1 MSSSMTIESLN
12 FFPFD
17 ASSLLVALPEIFLLS
32 AIVVILLLDLF
43 LSKKFKQATYYL
55 TQFSL
60 LATGAFAFN
69 LIGHDPTVIFSNSF
83 VLDDMASVFKVFMMG
98 GTMLAMVYSRQYLT
112 VHGLFRGEF
121 FTLVLLAVLGMM
133 VMVSGYSLLTLYL
146 GLEILSLSL
155 YTLIA
160 IARERTDAVESALK
174 YFVLGAIASGL
185 LLYGMSMIYGISGSL
200 NISEIAAFASSSTLD
215 SRETLITNFGLVFL
229 VIGIAFKL
237 GAVPFH
243 NWVPDVYQGS
253 PTAVTMFISTVPK
266 IAAVAMLVRI
276 LIDGLGAMQP
286 YWSDL
291 FMALAVLSI
300 ALGSV
305 VALMQTNIKRMLAYS
320 TISHIGFIMLGVAT
334 GVVTGYA
341 SAVFYVLAYV
351 LMSLAAF
358 GIIILLNKKGF
369 EADLIS
375 DYKGLSKHSPW
386 FALMML
392 IIMFSM
398 AGVPPFIGFY
408 SKLFVLQQVISA
420 GFVTIAIIAVVFAVI
435 SAYYYLQI
443 IKSMYFDETD
453 KEMSISAPMDMQLVL
468 SINAVLILVVG
479 LFPDYWMQLAI
490 SLF

>member
-1 MSSSMTIESLN
+1 MINTFQFDTTSLT
-12 FFPFD
+12 
-17 ASSLLVALPEIFLLS
+17 AILPEIFLLS
-32 AIVVILLLDLF
+32 AIVIILLLDLF
-43 LSKKFKQATYYL
+43 LTKPFKQVTYYL
-55 TQFSL
+55 TQISL
-60 LATGAFAFN
+60 LITGVLAFN
-69 LIGHDPTVIFSNSF
+69 LIGQPETIILGGSF
-83 VLDDMASVFKVFMMG
+83 VLDDMASVFKVFLMVSAMV
-98 GTMLAMVYSRQYLT
+98 AMVYSRHYLLQHT
-112 VHGLFRGEF
+112 LFRGEYF
-121 FTLVLLAVLGMM
+121 VLIMLSILGMM

-160 IARERTDAVESALK
+160 IARDRSEAVEAALK

-200 NISEIAAFASSSTLD
+200 NIGEIMAFSSSATLA
-215 SRETLITNFGLVFL
+215 SRDILVLNFGLVFL

-243 NWVPDVYQGS
+243 MWVPDVYQGA
-253 PTAVTMFISTVPK
+253 PTSVTMFISTVPK
-266 IAAVAMLVRI
+266 IAAVAMLVR
-276 LIDGLGAMQP
+276 LLVDGLGMMQS

-291 FMALAVLSI
+291 FMMLAILSI
-300 ALGSV
+300 ALGSI
-305 VALMQTNIKRMLAYS
+305 VALLQTNIKRLLAYS
-320 TISHIGFIMLGVAT
+320 TISHIGFVLLGFST
-334 GVVTGYA
+334 GVVSGYGA
-341 SAVFYVLAYV
+341 AVFYILAYV

-358 GIIILLNKKGF
+358 GVIILLNKKGF

-392 IIMFSM
+392 IVMLSM
-398 AGVPPFIGFY
+398 AGMPPFIGFY
-408 SKLFVLQQVISA
+408 AKLLILQQVVSSGMII
-420 GFVTIAIIAVVFAVI
+420 VAIIAVVFAVI

-443 IKSMYFDETD
+443 IKSMYFEAPD
-453 KEMSISAPMDMQLVL
+453 KEINLSAPIDIKLIL

-479 LFPDYWMQLAI
+479 LFPDFWMKLAL

>member
-1 MSSSMTIESLN
+1 MDNT
-12 FFPFD
+12 FTFD
-17 ASSLLVALPEIFLLS
+17 ISTLSAALPEIFLLS
-32 AIVVILLLDLF
+32 AIVVVLLLDLF
-43 LSKKFKQATYYL
+43 LSKPFKQATYYL
-55 TQFSL
+55 TQLSL
-60 LATGAFAFN
+60 LITGILAFN
-69 LIGHDPTVIFSNSF
+69 LIGEPQAIIFGGSF
-83 VLDDMASVFKVFMMG
+83 ILDNMASVFKVFMLG
-98 GTMLAMVYSRQYLT
+98 STMVATVYTRHYLT
-112 VHGLFRGEF
+112 QHSLFRGEYF
-121 FTLVLLAVLGMM
+121 VLVLLAVLGMM

-160 IARERTDAVESALK
+160 IARERAGAVEAALK

-185 LLYGMSMIYGISGSL
+185 LLYGMSMIYGISGSI
-200 NISEIAAFASSSTLD
+200 NINEITNFASSANLA
-215 SRETLITNFGLVFL
+215 SRETLILNFGLVFL

-243 NWVPDVYQGS
+243 MWVPDVYQGA
-253 PTAVTMFISTVPK
+253 PTSVTMFLSTVPK

-276 LIDGLGAMQP
+276 LVDGLGAMHA

-291 FMALAVLSI
+291 FMVLALLSI

-320 TISHIGFIMLGVAT
+320 TISHIGFIMLGFVT
-334 GVVTGYA
+334 GVITGYGA
-341 SAVFYVLAYV
+341 VVFYVLVYI

-358 GIIILLNKKGF
+358 GMIILLNKQGF
-369 EADLIS
+369 EADQIS
-375 DYKGLSKHSPW
+375 DFKGLSKHSPW

-392 IIMFSM
+392 VIMLSM

-408 SKLFVLQQVISA
+408 SKLFILQQVISA
-420 GFVTIAIIAVVFAVI
+420 GFVTIAVIAVIFAVI
-435 SAYYYLQI
+435 SAYYYLQV
-443 IKSMYFDETD
+443 IKSMYFEEAD
-453 KEMSISAPMDMQLVL
+453 KKVTVTAPMDMQLVL

-479 LFPDYWMQLAI
+479 LFPDFWMKLSL

>member
-1 MSSSMTIESLN
+1 MSNSFT
-12 FFPFD
+12 FD
-17 ASSLLVALPEIFLLS
+17 ISTLSAAMPEIFLLS
-32 AIVVILLLDLF
+32 AIVVVLLLDLF
-43 LSKKFKQATYYL
+43 LTKSFKQVTYYL
-55 TQFSL
+55 TQLSL
-60 LATGAFAFN
+60 LITGLLAFN
-69 LIGHDPTVIFSNSF
+69 LINEPQTIIFGGSF
-83 VLDDMASVFKVFMMG
+83 ILDNMASVFKVFMAG
-98 GTMLAMVYSRQYLT
+98 ATMVALVYTRHYLT
-112 VHGLFRGEF
+112 QHSLFRGEYF
-121 FTLVLLAVLGMM
+121 VLVLLSVLGMM

-160 IARERTDAVESALK
+160 IARQRAGAVEAALK

-200 NISEIAAFASSSTLD
+200 NINEIANFASSSTLD
-215 SRETLITNFGLVFL
+215 SREALITNFGLVFL

-253 PTAVTMFISTVPK
+253 PTSVTMFLSTVPK

-276 LIDGLGAMQP
+276 LVEGLGVMHA

-291 FMALAVLSI
+291 FMVLAVLSI

-320 TISHIGFIMLGVAT
+320 TISHIGFIMLGFVT
-334 GVVTGYA
+334 GVITGYGA
-341 SAVFYVLAYV
+341 AVFYVLVYV

-358 GIIILLNKKGF
+358 GVIILLNKQGF
-369 EADLIS
+369 EADQIS
-375 DYKGLSKHSPW
+375 DFKGLSKHSPW

-392 IIMFSM
+392 VVMLSM

-408 SKLFVLQQVISA
+408 SKLFILQQVVSA
-420 GFVTIAIIAVVFAVI
+420 GFVTIAVIAVIFAVI
-435 SAYYYLQI
+435 SAYYYLQV
-443 IKSMYFDETD
+443 IKSMYFEDTD
-453 KEMSISAPMDMQLVL
+453 KEVKVTAPMDMQLVL

-479 LFPDYWMQLAI
+479 LFPDFWMKLSV

>member
-1 MSSSMTIESLN
+1 MNNIPT
-12 FFPFD
+12 FD
-17 ASSLLVALPEIFLLS
+17 TSTLWVAIPEIFLLS
-32 AIVVILLLDLF
+32 AIVVVLLLDLF
-43 LSKKFKQATYYL
+43 LNKSFKQVTYYL
-55 TQFSL
+55 TLVSL
-60 LATGAFAFN
+60 FITGALAFN
-69 LIGHDPTVIFSNSF
+69 LIDQPQTIIFSSSF
-83 VLDDMASVFKVFMMG
+83 ILDNMASVFKVFMAGSAMV
-98 GTMLAMVYSRQYLT
+98 AMVYTRHYLT
-112 VHGLFRGEF
+112 QHQLFRGEYF
-121 FTLVLLAVLGMM
+121 VLVMLSVLGMM

-160 IARERTDAVESALK
+160 IARKRASAVEAALK

-200 NISEIAAFASSSTLD
+200 NISEISTFAAGASLA
-215 SRETLITNFGLVFL
+215 SREMLILNFGLVFL

-243 NWVPDVYQGS
+243 MWVPDVYQGA
-253 PTAVTMFISTVPK
+253 PTSVTLFLSTVPK

-276 LIDGLGAMQP
+276 LIDGLGSMHA

-291 FMALAVLSI
+291 FMALALLSI

-320 TISHIGFIMLGVAT
+320 TISHVGFIMLGFTT
-334 GVVTGYA
+334 GVITGYGA
-341 SAVFYVLAYV
+341 AVFYVLVYV

-358 GIIILLNKKGF
+358 GMIILLNKKGF
-369 EADLIS
+369 EADQIS
-375 DYKGLSKHSPW
+375 DFKGLSKHSPW

-392 IIMFSM
+392 VIMLSM

-408 SKLFVLQQVISA
+408 SKLFILQQVVAA
-420 GFVTIAIIAVVFAVI
+420 GFVTVAIIAVVFAVI
-435 SAYYYLQI
+435 SAYYYLQV
-443 IKSMYFDETD
+443 IKSMYFEQTD
-453 KEMSISAPMDMQLVL
+453 KEIAITAPMDMKLIL

-479 LFPDYWMQLAI
+479 LFPDFWMKLSI

>member
-1 MSSSMTIESLN
+1 MMNT
-12 FFPFD
+12 FQFD
-17 ASSLLVALPEIFLLS
+17 TASLLVALPEIFLLS
-32 AIVVILLLDLF
+32 AIVVVLLLDLF
-43 LSKKFKQATYYL
+43 LTKGFKQVTYYL
-55 TQFSL
+55 TQISL
-60 LATGAFAFN
+60 FITGLLAFN
-69 LIGHDPTVIFSNSF
+69 LIGHPETIIFGNSF

-98 GTMLAMVYSRQYLT
+98 SAMVAMVYSRHYLT
-112 VHGLFRGEF
+112 QHDLFRGEYF
-121 FTLVLLAVLGMM
+121 VLVLLSILGMM

-160 IARERTDAVESALK
+160 IARKRSGAIEAALK

-200 NISEIAAFASSSTLD
+200 NISEISAFASNANLA
-215 SRETLITNFGLVFL
+215 SRETLIINFGLVFL

-243 NWVPDVYQGS
+243 MWVPDVYQGS
-253 PTAVTMFISTVPK
+253 PTSVTMFISTVPK
-266 IAAVAMLVRI
+266 IAAVAMLVR
-276 LIDGLGAMQP
+276 LLVDGLGSMHA

-291 FMALAVLSI
+291 FMILALLSI

-320 TISHIGFIMLGVAT
+320 TISHVGFVMLGFVT
-334 GVVTGYA
+334 GVITGYGA
-341 SAVFYVLAYV
+341 AAFYILVYV

-358 GIIILLNKKGF
+358 GVIILLNKKGF
-369 EADLIS
+369 EAEEIS
-375 DYKGLSKHSPW
+375 DYKGLSKSSPW

-392 IIMFSM
+392 VVMLSM

-408 SKLFVLQQVISA
+408 SKFFILQQVISA
-420 GFVTIAIIAVVFAVI
+420 GFVTVAIIAVIFAVI

-443 IKSMYFDETD
+443 IKSMYFNDAEQELT
-453 KEMSISAPMDMQLVL
+453 IAAPMDMKLVL
-468 SINAVLILVVG
+468 SINAILILVVG
-479 LFPDYWMQLAI
+479 LFPDFWMKLAL

>member
-1 MSSSMTIESLN
+1 MMNT
-12 FFPFD
+12 FQFD
-17 ASSLLVALPEIFLLS
+17 TASLLVALPEIFLLS
-32 AIVVILLLDLF
+32 AIVVVLLLDLF
-43 LSKKFKQATYYL
+43 LTKGFKQVTYYL
-55 TQFSL
+55 TQISL
-60 LATGAFAFN
+60 FIAGLLAFN
-69 LIGHDPTVIFSNSF
+69 LIGHPETVIFSNSF

-98 GTMLAMVYSRQYLT
+98 SAMVAMVYSRHYLT
-112 VHGLFRGEF
+112 QHDLFRGEYF
-121 FTLVLLAVLGMM
+121 VLVLLSILGMM

-160 IARERTDAVESALK
+160 IARKRSGAIEAALK

-200 NISEIAAFASSSTLD
+200 NISEISAFASDANLA
-215 SRETLITNFGLVFL
+215 SRETLIINFGLVFL

-243 NWVPDVYQGS
+243 MWVPDVYQGS
-253 PTAVTMFISTVPK
+253 PTSVTMFISTVPK
-266 IAAVAMLVRI
+266 IAAVAMLVR
-276 LIDGLGAMQP
+276 LLVDGLGAMHP

-291 FMALAVLSI
+291 FMILALLSI

-320 TISHIGFIMLGVAT
+320 TISHVGFVMLGFVT
-334 GVVTGYA
+334 GVITGYGA
-341 SAVFYVLAYV
+341 ATFYILVYV

-358 GIIILLNKKGF
+358 GVIILLNKKGF
-369 EADLIS
+369 EAEEIS
-375 DYKGLSKHSPW
+375 DYKGLSKSSPW

-392 IIMFSM
+392 VVMLSM

-408 SKLFVLQQVISA
+408 SKFFILQQVISA
-420 GFVTIAIIAVVFAVI
+420 GFVTVAIIAVVFAVI

-443 IKSMYFDETD
+443 IKSMYFNDAEQELT
-453 KEMSISAPMDMQLVL
+453 ITAPMDIKLVL
-468 SINAVLILVVG
+468 SINAILILVVG
-479 LFPDYWMQLAI
+479 LFPDFWMKLAL

>member
-1 MSSSMTIESLN
+1 MSNSFT
-12 FFPFD
+12 FD
-17 ASSLLVALPEIFLLS
+17 ISTLSAAMPEIFLLS
-32 AIVVILLLDLF
+32 AIVVVLLLDLF
-43 LSKKFKQATYYL
+43 LTKQFKQATYYL
-55 TQFSL
+55 TQLSL
-60 LATGAFAFN
+60 LVTGLLAFN
-69 LIGHDPTVIFSNSF
+69 LIDEPQAIIFGGSF
-83 VLDDMASVFKVFMMG
+83 IMDNMASVFKVFMAG
-98 GTMLAMVYSRQYLT
+98 ATMVALVYTRHYLIQ
-112 VHGLFRGEF
+112 HSLFRGEY
-121 FTLVLLAVLGMM
+121 FTLVLLSVLGMM

-160 IARERTDAVESALK
+160 IARERAGAVEAALK

-200 NISEIAAFASSSTLD
+200 NINEIANFASSSTLD
-215 SRETLITNFGLVFL
+215 SREALITNFGLVFL

-253 PTAVTMFISTVPK
+253 PTSVTMFLSTVPK

-276 LIDGLGAMQP
+276 LVDGLGAMQP

-291 FMALAVLSI
+291 FMVLAILSI

-305 VALMQTNIKRMLAYS
+305 VALIQTNIKRMLAYS
-320 TISHIGFIMLGVAT
+320 TISHIGFIMLGFVT
-334 GVVTGYA
+334 GVITGYGA
-341 SAVFYVLAYV
+341 AVFYVLVYV

-358 GIIILLNKKGF
+358 GMIILLNKQGF
-369 EADLIS
+369 EADQIS
-375 DYKGLSKHSPW
+375 DFKGLSKHSPW

-392 IIMFSM
+392 VIMLSM

-408 SKLFVLQQVISA
+408 SKLFILQQVVSA
-420 GFVTIAIIAVVFAVI
+420 GFVTIAVIAVIFAVI
-435 SAYYYLQI
+435 SAYYYLQV
-443 IKSMYFDETD
+443 IKSMYFEDAD
-453 KEMSISAPMDMQLVL
+453 KEVAVTAPMDMQLVL

-479 LFPDYWMQLAI
+479 LFPDFWMKLSI

>member
-1 MSSSMTIESLN
+1 MNNYFS
-12 FFPFD
+12 FD
-17 ASSLLVALPEIFLLS
+17 TSTLWVALPEIFLLS
-32 AIVVILLLDLF
+32 AIVVVLLLDLF
-43 LSKKFKQATYYL
+43 LTKPFKQATYYL
-55 TQFSL
+55 TQVSL
-60 LATGAFAFN
+60 LITGLLSFN
-69 LIGHDPTVIFSNSF
+69 LIGHPESIIFGNSF
-83 VLDDMASVFKVFMMG
+83 VLDNMASVFKVFMAG
-98 GTMLAMVYSRQYLT
+98 ATMVAMVYSRHYLIQ
-112 VHGLFRGEF
+112 HSLFRGEYF
-121 FTLVLLAVLGMM
+121 VLVLLAVLGMM

-160 IARERTDAVESALK
+160 IARERVGAVEAALK
-174 YFVLGAIASGL
+174 YFVLGAIASGI
-185 LLYGMSMIYGISGSL
+185 LLYGMSMIYGITGSL
-200 NISEIAAFASSSTLD
+200 NISEITFFASDANLA
-215 SRETLITNFGLVFL
+215 SRETLIINFGLVFL

-243 NWVPDVYQGS
+243 MWVPDVYQGS
-253 PTAVTMFISTVPK
+253 PTAVTMFLSTVPK

-276 LIDGLGAMQP
+276 LIDGLGSMHA

-291 FMALAVLSI
+291 FMALAILSI

-320 TISHIGFIMLGVAT
+320 TISHIGFIMLGFVT
-334 GVVTGYA
+334 GVITGYGA
-341 SAVFYVLAYV
+341 AVFYVLVYV

-358 GIIILLNKKGF
+358 GMIILLNKKGF

-392 IIMFSM
+392 VIMLSM

-408 SKLFVLQQVISA
+408 SKFFILQQVVSA
-420 GFVTIAIIAVVFAVI
+420 GFVTIAIIAVIFAVI

-443 IKSMYFDETD
+443 IKSMYFNDAE
-453 KEMSISAPMDMQLVL
+453 KEITIAAPMDMKLVL
-468 SINAVLILVVG
+468 SINAVLILVIG
-479 LFPDYWMQLAI
+479 LFPDFWMKLSL